1 MKAFKRGGMAVILV
15 VVAIVITI
23 LLNVIITT
31 VNDRFPFS
39 IDLTS
44 NRDYTI
50 NLDGEYKDYVE
61 NVSKDIKITVC
72 ATEDDFEGGT
82 YVDAMVKNCGL
93 NIGSDEVSRKEV
105 SVMYSKYAVQTLM
118 FIKSF
123 PAINGKISVEFRDPN
138 SVTDFSEVSNK
149 YSGDNVSYGDIIVA
163 CTHQTETGEN
173 ERYRIIKMTDIFST
187 EINQSLYSQL
197 AMYGSPYYNN
207 LTGSNLAMEMTSAI
221 YTVTS
226 ESSVNIAV
234 LGGHGAQTANGENS
248 ALAGLKSL
256 LTKNNYTFTDVAN
269 PLTDEIPADSPFILI
284 YQPTEDYTSDEISK
298 ISDYLIN
305 GGNYG
310 KNLIYVASAGQPVL
324 PNLEQFLSEWGIG
337 VLPLMGYDETNYYSN
352 RDILVVQPADSEYT
366 ESYDANNTVI
376 YPDIYRLAR
385 TTFETESRRYTT
397 RIVQSYDTTVGKP
410 LDADQDWDVSEATET
425 GPFDLVLMGSAYD
438 SKGDG
443 EKTDESHVVYFG
455 GTLYMFHD
463 QVLSESSIYNST
475 LTLNIF
481 NGISGAD
488 QEVETVTISPK
499 VINASSFSSQLI
511 NNSAPT
517 VMYVVFVG
525 IIPVGLIVVGIVIWN
540 RRRKRT

>member
-1 MKAFKRGGMAVILV
+1 
-15 VVAIVITI
+15 
-23 LLNVIITT
+23 
-31 VNDRFPFS
+31 
-39 IDLTS
+39 
-44 NRDYTI
+44 
-50 NLDGEYKDYVE
+50 
-61 NVSKDIKITVC
+61 
-72 ATEDDFEGGT
+72 
-82 YVDAMVKNCGL
+82 
-93 NIGSDEVSRKEV
+93 
-105 SVMYSKYAVQTLM
+105 MYSKYAVQTLM

-197 AMYGSPYYNN
+197 AMYGSSYYNN

-337 VLPLMGYDETNYYSN
+337 VLPL
-352 RDILVVQPADSEYT
+352 P
-366 ESYDANNTVI
+366 
-376 YPDIYRLAR
+376 
-385 TTFETESRRYTT
+385 
-397 RIVQSYDTTVGKP
+397 
-410 LDADQDWDVSEATET
+410 
-425 GPFDLVLMGSAYD
+425 
-438 SKGDG
+438 
-443 EKTDESHVVYFG
+443 HCG
-455 GTLYMFHD
+455 GAVPSD
-463 QVLSESSIYNST
+463 
-475 LTLNIF
+475 
-481 NGISGAD
+481 
-488 QEVETVTISPK
+488 
-499 VINASSFSSQLI
+499 
-511 NNSAPT
+511 
-517 VMYVVFVG
+517 
-525 IIPVGLIVVGIVIWN
+525 
-540 RRRKRT
+540 